1 MSLHAEL
8 HRHLGGAVVPRI
20 FWRFLQR
27 QGHPLAEVYPDYE
40 SFEAFITRPRA
51 SLTEFLELHTL
62 VEGVQHLDTL
72 PYFVS
77 KLVRGAYVFE
87 GILYL
92 ELRYTPFYRTDPGL
106 PEADRIAQ
114 MQDVVRVIGE
124 AGYQPDYPLLMRQI
138 LCLHSRLPAHVNQAT
153 VDLAAQE
160 PDLVCGIDLAGP
172 DTLYGA
178 RLDELVDLFQ
188 QARALGLKTTCHL
201 FETANGFYPE
211 LLPYLDRIGH
221 GIQIPLQQPEL
232 LPEIAERGQC
242 LEICPTSYLKTG
254 TLPDLSALRTVF
266 TRCEAAGVDIA
277 ICTDNPGLH
286 NVRLPFE
293 YENLLTLDIIDFQ
306 QLRRCQN
313 AAFRHAF
320 AWPHPDPPDA
330 LLKTLASAPVL
341 PPSPEVLNPA
351 GPINDPA

>member
-1 MSLHAEL
+1 MSLHADL

-27 QGHPLAEVYPDYE
+27 KGHPLAEVYSDYE
-40 SFEAFITRPRA
+40 AFEAFITRPRA

-62 VEGVQHLDTL
+62 VESVQHLDTL
-72 PYFVS
+72 SYFVS

-92 ELRYTPFYRTDPGL
+92 ELRHTAYYRTDPGL

-114 MQDVVRVIGE
+114 MREIVRGIGA
-124 AGYQPDYPLLMRQI
+124 AGYQPDYPLRMRQI
-138 LCLHSRLPAHVNQAT
+138 LCMHSRLPAEINRAT
-153 VDLAAQE
+153 LDLAASE
-160 PDLVCGIDLAGP
+160 PDLVCGVDLAGP
-172 DTLYGA
+172 DVLYGP

-188 QARALGLKTTCHL
+188 YARALGLKTTCHL

-221 GIQIPLQQPEL
+221 GIQIPLCRPDL
-232 LPEIAERGQC
+232 LPQVAERGQC
-242 LEICPTSYLKTG
+242 LEVCPTSYLKTG
-254 TLPDLSALRTVF
+254 TLSDLSALRTVF
-266 TRCEAAGVDIA
+266 TRCEEAGVDIV

-293 YENLLTLDIIDFQ
+293 YENLLTQDVIDFT
-306 QLRRCQN
+306 QLRRCQE
-313 AAFRHAF
+313 AAYRHAF
-320 AWPHPDPPDA
+320 AWPYPAPPDA
-330 LLKTLASAPVL
+330 FLPTLE
-341 PPSPEVLNPA
+341 PST
-351 GPINDPA
+351 GQ